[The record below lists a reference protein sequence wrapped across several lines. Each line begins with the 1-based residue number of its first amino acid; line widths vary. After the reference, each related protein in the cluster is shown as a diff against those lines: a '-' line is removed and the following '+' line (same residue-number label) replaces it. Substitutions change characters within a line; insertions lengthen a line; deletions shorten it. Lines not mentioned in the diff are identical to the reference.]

1 MINRKFHFIVI
12 DDSELDCYI
21 AERLIQHTGKCE
33 TILKFTDADAALKY
47 IAKAKLK
54 KTVILLDVLMP
65 LMNGF
70 EFVEAFEQ
78 LPKELQANYTIIA
91 LTTSLSRNDIIKIK
105 GYRSVAHFIDK
116 PIAPEKLLP
125 VLDQVEMTT
134 DSAW

>member
-47 IAKAKLK
+47 IAKAKFK

-65 LMNGF
+65 LMSGF

-78 LPKELQANYTIIA
+78 LPEEVQANYSIVA

-105 GYRSVAHFIDK
+105 GYRSVDYFIDK

-125 VLDQVEMTT
+125 VLDEVERTI
-134 DSAW
+134 DSAL